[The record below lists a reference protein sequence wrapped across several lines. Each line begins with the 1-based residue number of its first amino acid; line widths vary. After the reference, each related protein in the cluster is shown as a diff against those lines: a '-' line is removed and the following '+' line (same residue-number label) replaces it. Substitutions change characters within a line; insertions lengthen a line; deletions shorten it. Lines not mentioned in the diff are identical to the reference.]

1 MYLTDNDEITMK
13 LVHYFV
19 TKENYQPIIVNGSEN
34 EIWLENIDKPYS
46 VIRINANYIHNNDQ
60 LQYDLYRSKSIIKQ
74 IKKKTFSLTCDMLNI
89 QINLGENVDISSI
102 EDKHVDSIFIDS
114 ADDKKFLDI
123 FLEIKNDNL
132 DKGDAV
138 DFFLNVTKDIN
149 EATEKKNKLYE
160 KTFGKKTIIATY
172 ILIAINLVI
181 FLLSESGV
189 LDKIN
194 FGVNKNFIVYGH
206 EYYRLITAAF
216 FHVGILHL
224 TCNMYSLYVIGTQI
238 ETLLGKAKF
247 LIIYFISA
255 LTASLLSAVLSGSG
269 LSVGASGAIFGLL
282 GALVYFGYHYR
293 LYLGNSLIYNVVP
306 IIILN
311 LVIGFSFTNI
321 DNFAH
326 IGGLLGGVF
335 ASMMVGIE
343 GKTDKS
349 DRINGAIITIVFI
362 AFLTYML
369 FR

>member
-1 MYLTDNDEITMK
+1 MYLTDNDEITMR

-60 LQYDLYRSKSIIKQ
+60 LKYDLFRSKSIIKQ
-74 IKKKTFSLTCDMLNI
+74 IKRKTFSLTCDMLNI
-89 QINLGENVDISSI
+89 QINLGENVDITSI

-114 ADDKKFLDI
+114 AEDKKILEI
-123 FLEIKNDNL
+123 FPEIKNDNCES
-132 DKGDAV
+132 KDAV

-172 ILIAINLVI
+172 ILIAINLI
-181 FLLSESGV
+181 IYLLTLSKPGLMYDFAMNKYYV
-189 LDKIN
+189 
-194 FGVNKNFIVYGH
+194 VNNH
-206 EYYRLITAAF
+206 EIYRLITAAF
-216 FHVGILHL
+216 FHNGVIHL
-224 TCNMYSLYVIGTQI
+224 ACNMYSLYIIGSQI

-255 LTASLLSAVLSGSG
+255 ISASLLSG
-269 LSVGASGAIFGLL
+269 LLTDAPSVGASGAIFGLL
-282 GALVYFGYHYR
+282 GALLYFGYHYR
-293 LYLGNSLIYNVVP
+293 LYLGNTLISNIIPV
-306 IIILN
+306 IIIN
-311 LVIGFSFTNI
+311 LFIGYSIPNV

-326 IGGLLGGVF
+326 IGGLIGGVF
-335 ASMMVGIE
+335 SSMMVGIE

-349 DRINGAIITIVFI
+349 DRINGAIITVIFI
-362 AFLTYML
+362 GFLTFML
-369 FR
+369 FK

>member
-1 MYLTDNDEITMK
+1 MYLTDNDEITMR

-89 QINLGENVDISSI
+89 QINLGENVDIKSI

-114 ADDKKFLDI
+114 ADDKNILEI
-123 FLEIKNDNL
+123 FPEIKNDIV

-160 KTFGKKTIIATY
+160 KTFGKKTIIITY
-172 ILIAINLVI
+172 LLIAINLVI
-181 FLLSESGV
+181 FFFSQSNKELL
-189 LDKIN
+189 LR
-194 FGVNKNFIVYGH
+194 FGMNKTFVVDYH

-216 FHVGILHL
+216 FHVNLLHL
-224 TCNMYSLYVIGTQI
+224 VCNMYSLYVIGSQI
-238 ETLLGKAKF
+238 ETLLGKFKF

-255 LTASLLSAVLSGSG
+255 ISASLLSGLLTNG

-282 GALVYFGYHYR
+282 GSLVYFGYHYT
-293 LYLGNSLIYNVVP
+293 LYLGNSLIYNVIP
-306 IIILN
+306 IIIIN
-311 LVIGFSFTNI
+311 LVIGFSINNI

-335 ASMMVGIE
+335 SSMMVGIE

-362 AFLTYML
+362 GFIAYML
-369 FR
+369 FK

>member
-1 MYLTDNDEITMK
+1 
-13 LVHYFV
+13 
-19 TKENYQPIIVNGSEN
+19 
-34 EIWLENIDKPYS
+34 
-46 VIRINANYIHNNDQ
+46 
-60 LQYDLYRSKSIIKQ
+60 
-74 IKKKTFSLTCDMLNI
+74 
-89 QINLGENVDISSI
+89 
-102 EDKHVDSIFIDS
+102 
-114 ADDKKFLDI
+114 
-123 FLEIKNDNL
+123 
-132 DKGDAV
+132 
-138 DFFLNVTKDIN
+138 
-149 EATEKKNKLYE
+149 
-160 KTFGKKTIIATY
+160 
-172 ILIAINLVI
+172 
-181 FLLSESGV
+181 
-189 LDKIN
+189 
-194 FGVNKNFIVYGH
+194 
-206 EYYRLITAAF
+206 
-216 FHVGILHL
+216 
-224 TCNMYSLYVIGTQI
+224 MYSLYVIGTQI

-247 LIIYFISA
+247 LIIYFVRA

-311 LVIGFSFTNI
+311 LIIGFSFTNI

-369 FR
+369 FK

>member
-114 ADDKKFLDI
+114 ADDKKLLDI
-123 FLEIKNDNL
+123 FPDIKNDNL

-216 FHVGILHL
+216 FHVGILVFFH
-224 TCNMYSLYVIGTQI
+224 CFS
-238 ETLLGKAKF
+238 
-247 LIIYFISA
+247 
-255 LTASLLSAVLSGSG
+255 VLSKIFYI
-269 LSVGASGAIFGLL
+269 AILLFAFGRSS
-282 GALVYFGYHYR
+282 A
-293 LYLGNSLIYNVVP
+293 
-306 IIILN
+306 
-311 LVIGFSFTNI
+311 
-321 DNFAH
+321 
-326 IGGLLGGVF
+326 
-335 ASMMVGIE
+335 GI
-343 GKTDKS
+343 
-349 DRINGAIITIVFI
+349 AV
-362 AFLTYML
+362 
-369 FR
+369 

>member
-1 MYLTDNDEITMK
+1 MYITDNDEITMR

-60 LQYDLYRSKSIIKQ
+60 LKYDLFRSKAIIKQ
-74 IKKKTFSLTCDMLNI
+74 IKRKTFSLSCDMLNI
-89 QINLGENVDISSI
+89 QINLGENVDIDSI
-102 EDKHVDSIFIDS
+102 EDKHVDSIYIEA
-114 ADDKKFLDI
+114 ADDKKLLEMFP
-123 FLEIKNDNL
+123 EIKNDDL

-181 FLLSESGV
+181 FLLQQSGI
-189 LDKIN
+189 LDYHD
-194 FGVNKNFIVYGH
+194 FCVNKYAIINGH
-206 EYYRLITAAF
+206 EYYRIITAAF
-216 FHVGILHL
+216 FHANILHIF
-224 TCNMYSLYVIGTQI
+224 CNMYSLYIIGTQI
-238 ETLLGKAKF
+238 ETLLGKIKY

-255 LTASLLSAVLSGSG
+255 ITASLLSALLTVGPSI
-269 LSVGASGAIFGLL
+269 GASGAIFGLL

-293 LYLGNSLIYNVVP
+293 LYLGNSLIQNIIP

-311 LVIGFSFTNI
+311 LLLGFAIDNI
-321 DNFAH
+321 DNYAH

-335 ASMMVGIE
+335 SSMMVGIE

-349 DRINGAIITIVFI
+349 DRINGFIITTIFV
-362 AFLTYML
+362 AFLIFML
-369 FR
+369 IK